1 MLQTQEHCRKVG
13 KEGEGRRRDERSRER
28 GRREGRRRKE
38 EEREEGGREEG
49 KQEEEKERKEGGKK
63 GNRRRRKRTR
73 VIKEGKWKGVGPNS
87 HDVHFAV
94 LIVPAI
100 GRKVAWFA
108 EGHLPLGHF
117 DELIRTS
124 WSVCAG
130 GKQEREE
137 RREKRGERKE
147 ERGERSGDVA
157 VNNCSLTQSA
167 N

>member
-1 MLQTQEHCRKVG
+1 MLQTREHCRKVG
-13 KEGEGRRRDERSRER
+13 KE
-28 GRREGRRRKE
+28 REGRRRKE
-38 EEREEGGREEG
+38 RRRR
-49 KQEEEKERKEGGKK
+49 ERKEGGKK

-73 VIKEGKWKGVGPNS
+73 VIKEGKWKEKLVSS

-124 WSVCAG
+124 WSVCTG
-130 GKQEREE
+130 E
-137 RREKRGERKE
+137 GERGRE
-147 ERGERSGDVA
+147 ERGERRGDVA

>member
-1 MLQTQEHCRKVG
+1 MV
-13 KEGEGRRRDERSRER
+13 S
-28 GRREGRRRKE
+28 
-38 EEREEGGREEG
+38 
-49 KQEEEKERKEGGKK
+49 
-63 GNRRRRKRTR
+63 
-73 VIKEGKWKGVGPNS
+73 S

-100 GRKVAWFA
+100 GRKVAWFT

-130 GKQEREE
+130 GKQERGGEEREE
-137 RREKRGERKE
+137 RRE